1 MILPMSSMPK
11 IALMADNET
20 LTDLQYKILCRAAT
34 IQKLTE
40 VEQINLENK
49 CTELVKNLVD
59 YGNKHYLKSFALR
72 LEME

>member
-1 MILPMSSMPK
+1 MKMILLMSRLPK
-11 IALMADNET
+11 IALTKDNET
-20 LTDLQYKILCRAAT
+20 LVGLQKRAAKV
-34 IQKLTE
+34 QKLTE

-49 CTELVKNLVD
+49 CTELVKNQVD